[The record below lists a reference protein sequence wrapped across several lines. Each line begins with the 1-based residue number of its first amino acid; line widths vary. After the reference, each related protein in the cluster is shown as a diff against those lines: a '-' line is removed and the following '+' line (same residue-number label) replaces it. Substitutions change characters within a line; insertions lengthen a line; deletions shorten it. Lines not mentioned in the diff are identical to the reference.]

1 MANSVFITALKT
13 ELIICRILSTV
24 YLSVSSYFIVL
35 SRLLHLCH
43 HCKDMFLFVFFY
55 KSQNLFYVFLVFSNF
70 CFFVLIENHD
80 LNFTAKYG
88 DCYIEERNDSP
99 VGVYNGG
106 IPPTVYS
113 CRSATS
119 GGNKVHV
126 FSNFGNSASNETTVE
141 ISGDSPDPVSVVL
154 SNYHKVHWRVVLR
167 GTLVPNIYL
176 VSSCFKDKF
185 KAYTSVYSPIP

>member
-1 MANSVFITALKT
+1 MSYPLDRPSV
-13 ELIICRILSTV
+13 
-24 YLSVSSYFIVL
+24 LSVHILLYYHVCYIFVTIVRTCFY
-35 SRLLHLCH
+35 S
-43 HCKDMFLFVFFY
+43 FFFY

-70 CFFVLIENHD
+70 CFFILIENHD

-99 VGVYNGG
+99 VGVYSGG
-106 IPPTVYS
+106 ICPTVYS
-113 CRSATS
+113 CRSAAN
-119 GGNKVHV
+119 GRNKVHV

-154 SNYHKVHWRVVLR
+154 SNYHKVHWRVIVR

-185 KAYTSVYSPIP
+185 KAYTSVNSLIP

>member
-1 MANSVFITALKT
+1 MSYPLDRPSVCQFIFYCTIT
-13 ELIICRILSTV
+13 YV
-24 YLSVSSYFIVL
+24 
-35 SRLLHLCH
+35 HLCH
-43 HCKDMFLFVFFY
+43 HCKDMFLFFFFY

-70 CFFVLIENHD
+70 CFFILIENHD

-106 IPPTVYS
+106 IRPTVYS
-113 CRSATS
+113 CRSAAN
-119 GGNKVHV
+119 GRNKVHV

-154 SNYHKVHWRVVLR
+154 SNYHKVHWRVIVR
-167 GTLVPNIYL
+167 GTLVPKIYL

-185 KAYTSVYSPIP
+185 KAYTSVNSLIP

>member
-1 MANSVFITALKT
+1 MYIFVTIVRTCF
-13 ELIICRILSTV
+13 
-24 YLSVSSYFIVL
+24 YSS
-35 SRLLHLCH
+35 
-43 HCKDMFLFVFFY
+43 FFY

-106 IPPTVYS
+106 IRPTVYS
-113 CRSATS
+113 CRSAAN
-119 GGNKVHV
+119 GRNKVHV

-141 ISGDSPDPVSVVL
+141 ISGDSLDPVSVVL
-154 SNYHKVHWRVVLR
+154 SNYHKVHWRVVQR

-185 KAYTSVYSPIP
+185 KAYTSVNSPIP